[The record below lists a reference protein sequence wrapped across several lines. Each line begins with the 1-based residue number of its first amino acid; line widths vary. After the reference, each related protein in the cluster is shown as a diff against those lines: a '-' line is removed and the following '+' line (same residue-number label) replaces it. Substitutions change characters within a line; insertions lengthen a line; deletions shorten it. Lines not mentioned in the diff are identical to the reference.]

1 MTGAAPFVASA
12 IGECDRPDVVGSAQ
26 SDGDRTLQVTD
37 QISRSASK
45 LAEQYPKQYD
55 GALAMCGVV
64 GGSTEEVQ
72 YLANARILFDYFF
85 PGVMPG
91 DTFHSPTLDFS
102 PGSPAFNAVAGSLQ
116 AGFFTP
122 GAPTVQLFSTAHL
135 PASNP
140 TEIVISGLIT
150 TGFNVRF
157 VNDVLGRTHGHIPYD
172 NTAVV
177 YSGSFDDAALNAV
190 GGVERF
196 SSDPDAVNYIS
207 KYYDPSGK
215 LQIPVL
221 TLHTLLDPVVPIL
234 VHEPK
239 YLSLVNGTG
248 SGNELV
254 QQSVA
259 RYGHCAFQVQEELNA
274 FDGLAAWS
282 QGGNKPAGGDVT
294 LPLP

>member
-1 MTGAAPFVASA
+1 
-12 IGECDRPDVVGSAQ
+12 
-26 SDGDRTLQVTD
+26 
-37 QISRSASK
+37 
-45 LAEQYPKQYD
+45 
-55 GALAMCGVV
+55 
-64 GGSTEEVQ
+64 
-72 YLANARILFDYFF
+72 
-85 PGVMPG
+85 MPML
-91 DTFHSPTLDFS
+91 S
-102 PGSPAFNAVAGSLQ
+102 
-116 AGFFTP
+116 
-122 GAPTVQLFSTAHL
+122 
-135 PASNP
+135 
-140 TEIVISGLIT
+140 
-150 TGFNVRF
+150 
-157 VNDVLGRTHGHIPYD
+157 RTHGHIPYD